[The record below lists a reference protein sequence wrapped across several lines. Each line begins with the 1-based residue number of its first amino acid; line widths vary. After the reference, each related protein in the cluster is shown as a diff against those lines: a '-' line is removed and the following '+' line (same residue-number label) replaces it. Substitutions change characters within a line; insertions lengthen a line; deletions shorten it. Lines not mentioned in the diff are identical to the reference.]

1 MPNTEAPDAPDHL
14 AWLVSTL
21 QSHRDAMLWKLE
33 GVPEHDAR
41 RPLTPTG
48 TNLLGLV
55 KHLAHVEFGY
65 WGPTFG
71 REVTA
76 SLPAWDDDALPN
88 DDMYAFADES
98 RDAVVA
104 LYRDA
109 WAFGADTVALGL
121 DHPGRVPQWPEERAR
136 VDVRLVLGHLIAET
150 ARHAGHADILREQ
163 LDGSVGRFLGREN
176 LPREDASWWRD
187 YLGRVEAAADAHR

>member
-1 MPNTEAPDAPDHL
+1 MPSTDVSDAPDHL

-21 QSHRDAMLWKLE
+21 QSHRDAVLWKLE

-55 KHLAHVEFGY
+55 KHLAYVEFGY

-76 SLPAWDDDALPN
+76 SLPAWDDDASPN

-98 RDAVVA
+98 REDVVA
-104 LYRDA
+104 LYRAA
-109 WAFGADTVALGL
+109 WTFGDETVARGLGHL
-121 DHPGRVPQWPEERAR
+121 GRVPWWPEERAR

-176 LPREDASWWRD
+176 LPKEDATWWRD

>member
-1 MPNTEAPDAPDHL
+1 
-14 AWLVSTL
+14 
-21 QSHRDAMLWKLE
+21 
-33 GVPEHDAR
+33 
-41 RPLTPTG
+41 
-48 TNLLGLV
+48 
-55 KHLAHVEFGY
+55 
-65 WGPTFG
+65 
-71 REVTA
+71 VTA

-98 RDAVVA
+98 RNDVVA

-109 WAFGADTVALGL
+109 WAFGADTVAQGL
-121 DHPGRVPQWPEERAR
+121 DHPGRVPWWPEERAR

-176 LPREDASWWRD
+176 LPREDAAWWRD